1 MADSTDTPPPKPA
14 GLGRILSRRQAM
26 ADTPPS
32 APAAPVPVPA
42 PGAAKAKT
50 SHGHGAAPL
59 QRVFGSAHGPEALLH
74 AFAEGMSTLP
84 GELGDLGRLLQSA
97 HDRQEWERYGRLL
110 RQLIDKYIRTID
122 LGAAPGGN
130 SEAERLRDMLRNT
143 LGAVLS
149 SLLQQAP
156 ELEAQAR
163 RMGEELRGWRAGQPL
178 EPVEQHLR
186 ELCHQVGVRND
197 VLHEQHDMLL
207 NLFDLLLQNI
217 AELIDGGSWLHGQI
231 GNVRQMLAGPLDRT
245 SLERTRNDLREVIY
259 RQGVLRQGIEESKAA
274 MRDLMVDFVEQVE
287 GMASETGEYH
297 DRIASYAATVRQARS
312 IADLGQLLQNV
323 LQDTAR
329 LQAQALR
336 ARDRLASARAEAMT
350 AEQRVQQLEREL
362 EEAGSQLRTD
372 PLTGA
377 LNRRGLE
384 EQLADAMANPQARL
398 SVAMLDLDH
407 FSQTNADY
415 GHAGGDHALRHLV
428 ATAQTR
434 LGSHGHVARLGGD
447 EFVLILPGMPQEQAD
462 AQLRR
467 LQEALA
473 HRPFLHDGQ
482 RVHVR
487 FSAGVAQWRTGESAD
502 ALLQRAD
509 RALYAAKQA
518 GRDRVGNAD

>member
-14 GLGRILSRRQAM
+14 GLGRILSRRQSM
-26 ADTPPS
+26 AEPT
-32 APAAPVPVPA
+32 APAAPAPA
-42 PGAAKAKT
+42 

-59 QRVFGSAHGPEALLH
+59 QRMFAQAHAPEALLH
-74 AFAEGMSTLP
+74 AFAQGMSSLP

-97 HDRQEWERYGRLL
+97 YERQEWERYGRLL
-110 RQLIDKYIRTID
+110 RQLIDKYIRTIE
-122 LGAAPGGN
+122 LEPAHGGN
-130 SEAERLRDMLRNT
+130 GEAERLRDMLRNT

-156 ELEAQAR
+156 ELETQAR
-163 RMGEELRGWRAGQPL
+163 RMGEELRGWRSGQSL

-197 VLHEQHDMLL
+197 VLHEQHDLLL

-259 RQGVLRQGIEESKAA
+259 RQGVLKQGIDESKAA
-274 MRDLMVDFVEQVE
+274 MRDLMVDFVEQVD
-287 GMASETGEYH
+287 GMASQTGEYH
-297 DRIASYAATVRQARS
+297 DRIASYAVAVRQARS
-312 IADLGQLLQNV
+312 LADLGQLLQSV

-329 LQAQALR
+329 LQSQALR
-336 ARDRLASARAEAMT
+336 ARDRLSSARAEALA

-377 LNRRGLE
+377 LNRRGLQE
-384 EQLADAMANPQARL
+384 LLADAMGAAQAPL
-398 SVAMLDLDH
+398 SIAMLDLDH

-428 ATAQTR
+428 ATTQTR
-434 LGSHGHVARLGGD
+434 LGSHGQVARLGGD
-447 EFVLILPGMPQEQAD
+447 EFVLVLPGMPQDQAD

-473 HRPFLHDGQ
+473 HRPFLHEGQ

-487 FSAGVAQWRTGESAD
+487 FSAGIAQWRAGESAD

-518 GRDRVGNAD
+518 GRDRVGNAG

>member
-1 MADSTDTPPPKPA
+1 MADSNDIPPSKPA

-26 ADTPPS
+26 AETPAP
-32 APAAPVPVPA
+32 APAAPAPAAPA
-42 PGAAKAKT
+42 PKAAA
-50 SHGHGAAPL
+50 HGHGTAPL
-59 QRVFGSAHGPEALLH
+59 QRVFGHAHAPEALLH
-74 AFAEGMSTLP
+74 AFAQGMSTLP
-84 GELGDLGRLLQSA
+84 GELGDLGRLLHSA
-97 HDRQEWERYGRLL
+97 YDRQEWERYGRLL
-110 RQLIDKYIRTID
+110 RQLIDKYIRTIE
-122 LGAAPGGN
+122 LGPAQPGN

-163 RMGEELRGWRAGQPL
+163 RMGDELRGWQSGQSL

-197 VLHEQHDMLL
+197 VLHEQHDLLL

-217 AELIDGGSWLHGQI
+217 AELVDGGSWLHGQI

-259 RQGVLRQGIEESKAA
+259 RQGVLRQGIEESKEA
-274 MRDLMVDFVEQVE
+274 MKELMVDFVEQVE
-287 GMASETGEYH
+287 GMASETGDYH
-297 DRIASYAATVRQARS
+297 DRIASYAVAVRQARS
-312 IADLGQLLQNV
+312 LADLGQLLQNV

-329 LQAQALR
+329 VQAQALR
-336 ARDRLASARAEAMT
+336 ARDRLASARAEALA

-377 LNRRGLE
+377 LNRRGLQE
-384 EQLADAMANPQARL
+384 LLADAMGGAQPLL
-398 SVAMLDLDH
+398 SIALLDLDH
-407 FSQTNADY
+407 FGRTNADY

-428 ATAQTR
+428 TTAQTR
-434 LGSHGHVARLGGD
+434 LGSHGQVARLGGD
-447 EFVLILPGMPQEQAD
+447 EFVLVLPGMAQEQAD

-473 HRPFLHDGQ
+473 HRPFLHEGQ

-487 FSAGVAQWRTGESAD
+487 FSAGIAQWRAGESAD

-518 GRDRVGNAD
+518 GRDRVGNAG